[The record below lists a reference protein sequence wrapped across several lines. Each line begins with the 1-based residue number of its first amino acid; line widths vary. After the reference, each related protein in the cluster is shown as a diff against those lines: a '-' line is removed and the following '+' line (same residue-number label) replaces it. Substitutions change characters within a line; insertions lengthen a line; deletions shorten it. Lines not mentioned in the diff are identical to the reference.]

1 MVLAVTDRPMRSHPD
16 AQVIPDLFAGDGA
29 MAALMRSIDWS
40 VTPLGPT
47 GQWPQNLRMMVR
59 VLLANRFPL
68 LLWWGPDYIQ
78 LYNDAYRPVLGTK
91 HPASMGQPA
100 RECFPEI
107 WRILGP
113 LIDAPFRG
121 GPATWMEDIFLEVNR
136 HGFVEETHFTVAYS
150 PVPADDPAG
159 GISGVLGTVHE
170 ITEKVLGERR
180 LAVLRDVGG
189 RSLAESQTAESACAT
204 AAAILEMHSRDVPFA
219 LIYLIDRD
227 ATEAHLAGAA
237 GVESSA
243 PMSRRVVELDHQAS
257 AGTEWPIGDAIRTGA
272 IQTVE
277 KLASRFE
284 RVPPGPWTD
293 APHTAVVVP
302 IPGHTSDRFVGAL
315 VAGVSARVALDEV
328 YQSFFVLLAAQIATG
343 IANARA
349 YEAEKRRAEELAEL
363 DRAKTAFFSNV
374 SHEFRTPLT
383 LMLGPTADLL
393 ANPAAAPADRE
404 RLELIHR
411 NTLRLQKLVNSMLDF
426 SRIEAGRAA
435 AAYDATDLAA
445 FTAELASAFRS
456 ATDRAGLALV
466 VDAPP
471 LPAPVYVDRDM
482 WEKIVLNL
490 LSNAFK
496 HTFEGEI
503 TVRVRD
509 AGAAAVVDVCDTGVG
524 IAADQLP
531 RVFERFHRVPNARS
545 RTHEGTG
552 IGLALVKE
560 LVRWHGGHVEVVSRS
575 GEGTTFTITIPYGTA
590 HLPPHGVVNPGR
602 AAAWQQGATRLGV
615 LPYVEEALR
624 LLPQPAPR
632 DSSHGAAGTAIG
644 GVTSL
649 TAATTQPASDA
660 PRILLADDNADMR
673 DYVARLLIERGWF
686 VEAVGDGSAALAA
699 ARRRRPDL
707 VLTDVMMPGL
717 DGFALMRALRREPAT
732 ATVPVVLLSA
742 RAGEEAR
749 IEGAEAGADDYLVKP
764 FGAQELLARVGAQLT
779 LARERARALQ
789 AAQAANRAKS
799 EFLAVMSHELRTP
812 LNAIGG
818 YAELIELEVHGPVT
832 AQQRTALARIKQ
844 SQEHLLTLINQVLHY
859 TRAEAGG
866 VQYEAVD
873 VSVSEALAAAE
884 ALVVPQVRAKGLAYI
899 LSECNPAVCVR
910 ADRDKLQQ
918 ILLNLLSNAIKF
930 TEVGGE
936 IRVTYATRGA
946 TIAITVADT
955 GIGIAAEKLA
965 TVFLPFVQVDQRL
978 TRRNE
983 GVGLGLAI
991 SRDLARGMGGD
1002 LTVESTL
1009 GAGSAFTLVL
1019 PAGGSALSR
1028 LS

>member
-1 MVLAVTDRPMRSHPD
+1 
-16 AQVIPDLFAGDGA
+16 
-29 MAALMRSIDWS
+29 
-40 VTPLGPT
+40 
-47 GQWPQNLRMMVR
+47 
-59 VLLANRFPL
+59 
-68 LLWWGPDYIQ
+68 
-78 LYNDAYRPVLGTK
+78 
-91 HPASMGQPA
+91 
-100 RECFPEI
+100 
-107 WRILGP
+107 
-113 LIDAPFRG
+113 
-121 GPATWMEDIFLEVNR
+121 
-136 HGFVEETHFTVAYS
+136 
-150 PVPADDPAG
+150 
-159 GISGVLGTVHE
+159 
-170 ITEKVLGERR
+170 
-180 LAVLRDVGG
+180 
-189 RSLAESQTAESACAT
+189 
-204 AAAILEMHSRDVPFA
+204 
-219 LIYLIDRD
+219 
-227 ATEAHLAGAA
+227 
-237 GVESSA
+237 
-243 PMSRRVVELDHQAS
+243 
-257 AGTEWPIGDAIRTGA
+257 
-272 IQTVE
+272 
-277 KLASRFE
+277 
-284 RVPPGPWTD
+284 
-293 APHTAVVVP
+293 
-302 IPGHTSDRFVGAL
+302 
-315 VAGVSARVALDEV
+315 
-328 YQSFFVLLAAQIATG
+328 
-343 IANARA
+343 
-349 YEAEKRRAEELAEL
+349 
-363 DRAKTAFFSNV
+363 
-374 SHEFRTPLT
+374 
-383 LMLGPTADLL
+383 
-393 ANPAAAPADRE
+393 
-404 RLELIHR
+404 
-411 NTLRLQKLVNSMLDF
+411 
-426 SRIEAGRAA
+426 
-435 AAYDATDLAA
+435 
-445 FTAELASAFRS
+445 
-456 ATDRAGLALV
+456 
-466 VDAPP
+466 
-471 LPAPVYVDRDM
+471 VYVDRDM

-965 TVFLPFVQVDQRL
+965 AVFLPFVQVDQRL

>member
-1 MVLAVTDRPMRSHPD
+1 MLAVAEPPVRPHAD
-16 AQVIPDLFAGDGA
+16 APAIPDLFAGDGD

-40 VTPLGPT
+40 ATPLGPVE
-47 GQWPQNLRMMVR
+47 QWPQNLRMMVR
-59 VLLANRFPL
+59 LLLANRFPL

-91 HPASMGQPA
+91 HPASMGQSV

-107 WRILGP
+107 WHILGP
-113 LIDAPFRG
+113 LIDAPFHG
-121 GPATWMEDIFLEVNR
+121 GPATWMEDIFLEVSR

-150 PVPADDPAG
+150 PVPGDDPAG
-159 GISGVLGTVHE
+159 GISGVLATVHE
-170 ITEKVLGERR
+170 ITQKVIGERR
-180 LAVLRDVGG
+180 LGVLRDLGG
-189 RSLAESQTAESACAT
+189 RSLTESQTAESACAT
-204 AAAILEMHSRDVPFA
+204 AAKILEMHDRDVPFA

-237 GVESSA
+237 GVESGA
-243 PMSRRVVELDHQAS
+243 PIGRRIVGLGSEAS
-257 AGTEWPIGDAIRTGA
+257 TGIDWPIREAIRTGTM
-272 IQTVE
+272 QTVE
-277 KLASRFE
+277 GLAARFV

-293 APHTAVVVP
+293 PPHTAVVVP

-315 VAGVSARVALDEV
+315 VAGVSARVALDEQ
-328 YQSFFVLLAAQIATG
+328 YRSFFLLLAAQIATG
-343 IANARA
+343 IANART
-349 YEAEKRRAEELAEL
+349 YEAEKQRAEELAEL

-383 LMLGPTADLL
+383 LMLGPAADLL
-393 ANPAAAPADRE
+393 ANAAATPADRE
-404 RLELIHR
+404 RLDLIHR
-411 NTLRLQKLVNSMLDF
+411 NALRLQKLVNSMLDF
-426 SRIEAGRAA
+426 SRIEAGRATA
-435 AAYDATDLAA
+435 SYEATDLAA

-456 ATDRAGLALV
+456 ATERAGLALV

-496 HTFEGEI
+496 HTFEGGI

-509 AGAAAVVDVCDTGVG
+509 AGTEVVVDVRDTGVG

-560 LVRWHGGHVEVVSRS
+560 LVRWHGGRVDAQSRT
-575 GEGTTFTITIPYGTA
+575 GEGTTFTVTIPYGTA
-590 HLPPHGVVNPGR
+590 HLPPHRVADPGR
-602 AAAWQQGATRLGV
+602 APPWQQGATRLGV

-624 LLPQPAPR
+624 LLPRPAPGEASR
-632 DSSHGAAGTAIG
+632 RPAGTALG
-644 GVTSL
+644 GPASPTGE
-649 TAATTQPASDA
+649 TTQSADDA

-673 DYVARLLIERGWF
+673 EYVARLLVERGWS
-686 VEAVGDGSAALAA
+686 VESVGDGSAALAA

-732 ATVPVVLLSA
+732 ATVPIVLLSA

-749 IEGAEAGADDYLVKP
+749 IEGSEAGADDYLVKP
-764 FGAQELLARVGAQLT
+764 FGAQELLARVGAQLA

-818 YAELIELEVHGPVT
+818 YTELIELEVHGPVT
-832 AQQRTALARIKQ
+832 EQQRTALARIKQ
-844 SQEHLLTLINQVLHY
+844 SQEHLLGLINQVLHY
-859 TRAEAGG
+859 TRAEAGS
-866 VQYEAVD
+866 VHYDAVD
-873 VSVSEALAAAE
+873 VPVSEALAAAE
-884 ALVVPQVRAKGLAYI
+884 ALVVPQVRAKGLTYT
-899 LSECNPAVCVR
+899 LSECDPAVCVR

-918 ILLNLLSNAIKF
+918 ILLNLLSNAVKF
-930 TEVGGE
+930 TDGGGE
-936 IRVTYATRGA
+936 IRVTCSARA
-946 TIAITVADT
+946 AMIAITVADT
-955 GIGIAAEKLA
+955 GIGIAAEKISA
-965 TVFLPFVQVDQRL
+965 VFLPFVQVDQRL

-1002 LTVESTL
+1002 LTVESTF

-1019 PAGGSALSR
+1019 PAGGSAPSR
-1028 LS
+1028 TP